1 MSDSQYLLTDEQ
13 MVHFITKGYVV
24 FAQRVAGSASRF
36 RQG

>member
-13 MVHFITKGYVV
+13 MVHFITKGYVS
-24 FAQRVAGSASRF
+24 QRVAGSASRF